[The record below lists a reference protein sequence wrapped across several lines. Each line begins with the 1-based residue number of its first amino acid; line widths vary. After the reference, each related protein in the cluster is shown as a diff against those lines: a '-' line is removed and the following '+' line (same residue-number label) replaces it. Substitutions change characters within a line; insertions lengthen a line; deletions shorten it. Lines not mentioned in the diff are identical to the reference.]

1 MCPYILVLTIML
13 QYVPTARPE
22 NESHFP
28 YSTSLTLKRTPYV
41 YSIMMC
47 NWGKDGAATA
57 AAAAAKGQ

>member
-1 MCPYILVLTIML
+1 ML

>member
-1 MCPYILVLTIML
+1 MY
-13 QYVPTARPE
+13 QYVPTAPPE

-47 NWGKDGAATA
+47 NGGKDE
-57 AAAAAKGQ
+57 AAKIMRKGRARQYPLRGPHVA